1 VSYDPGAGVGY
12 VASRHDPSVQTL
24 VAVPNGPGGPKLFKL
39 VSRPVPRDETW
50 GTLTALDVRNGGRML
65 WQTKTPQPLVGGTL
79 ATAGGLVFTGEPNG
93 RFSAYDSASGKVLW
107 THQTSANVGAPPMS
121 YAVNGRQFVAVAT
134 GSAPGP
140 GGAGQP
146 GAIRVFALP
155 Q

>member
-1 VSYDPGAGVGY
+1 M
-12 VASRHDPSVQTL
+12 HTL
-24 VAVPNGPGGPKLFKL
+24 VAVANVGGGQDLFKL
-39 VSRPVPRDETW
+39 VSKPVPRAEAW
-50 GTLTALDVRNGGRML
+50 GTLTALDIRNAGRML
-65 WQTKTPQPLVGGTL
+65 WQAKTPQPLVGGTL
-79 ATAGGLVFTGEPNG
+79 ATAGGLVFTGEANG
-93 RFSAYDSASGKVLW
+93 SFSAYDSATGHVLW
-107 THQTSANVGAPPMS
+107 THQTGTNVGAPSMS